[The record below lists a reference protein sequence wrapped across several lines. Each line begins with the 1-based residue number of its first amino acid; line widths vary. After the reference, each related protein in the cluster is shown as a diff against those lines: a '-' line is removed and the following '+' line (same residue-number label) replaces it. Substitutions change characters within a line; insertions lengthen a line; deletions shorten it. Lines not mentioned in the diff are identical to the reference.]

1 MSCFTVHS
9 PRCATPL
16 GYTPPGYDARMV
28 PVVAGALPRGCWG
41 AHVIE
46 TPSAETII
54 SDFAGRVRQAA
65 NEPRIHAGIF
75 RLD

>member
-1 MSCFTVHS
+1 
-9 PRCATPL
+9 
-16 GYTPPGYDARMV
+16 MV